1 MCRLCAHSL
10 CLFSSS
16 DRPGGGASVVVA
28 AGKSLS
34 VLADF
39 PRGFVSAFSMFCS
52 GFCLDLFPESA
63 GGRDRR
69 LAKGTTGFHD
79 LSPDQGGK
87 SQCKKN
93 SAKPVEIGH
102 LGICS
107 FYLCT
112 INKD

>member
-28 AGKSLS
+28 AGKSPS
-34 VLADF
+34 VLAAF
-39 PRGFVSAFSMFCS
+39 PRGFVSAFSMFCP

-87 SQCKKN
+87 SLCKKI

-107 FYLCT
+107 FSF
-112 INKD
+112 